1 MRRNQLKMIG
11 SATAVL
17 IAATALAACGSSSSS
32 GTTATTAAMTTATTA
47 ATMTAAPSASTK
59 VNVVLNEMNVM
70 VTPGEAK
77 AGDVTFD
84 VKNEGAANHN
94 MVVIKTDK
102 MAADL
107 GQGAQASEAGKVGG
121 VAELMAGQSKKLTL
135 KLAAGHYVLICNV
148 PGHYAAGMY
157 QDFNVN

>member
-1 MRRNQLKMIG
+1 MRRNQLRTIG

-17 IAATALAACGSSSSS
+17 IAATALAACGSSSSTD
-32 GTTATTAAMTTATTA
+32 TTAATAAMTTETTA
-47 ATMTAAPSASTK
+47 ATSMDDSSSSTK
-59 VNVVLNEMNVM
+59 VDVVLNEMNVM
-70 VTPGEAK
+70 AMPGEAK

-107 GQGAQASEAGKVGG
+107 GQGAQASEVGKVGA
-121 VAELMAGQSKKLTL
+121 VAELAAGQSKKLTL